1 MKKVLPININ
11 PYIRTFS
18 YHGFHHAVIST
29 ADKVNLHMGDE
40 AACIQVKNFNQ
51 YTWQTECKD
60 LKYQVDSDNILRFF
74 SNKWNVNMNVV
85 FWRECDV
92 YDAIDVIV
100 YNQLHS
106 NVWATI
112 ALFLTSDE
120 KNNTNDNPDDPFIE
134 AEVGNFSKDGLY
146 YRITS
151 LPHVKI
157 LPEPLMPLRM
167 SIIKTAE
174 NILIRYSENNQD
186 TKEIVIVDNVSD
198 YVINRIGFRVTLGCN
213 SYYEWLFS
221 NYINIYFNP
230 SNQYLPFDYLCNLH
244 KNWDL
249 HTNDYFIDYFSENEN
264 AISTLGFSLIDYIK
278 KMIDLG
284 RYVETLM
291 NDNIHFRVG
300 DENGPFFHQ
309 NLIYGYDDPAEELY
323 TLYYKKGKICPGKM
337 KYSDF
342 TSPRNHIPNRKIC
355 IYKYNPGYERYTLDT
370 RHILQLFQEYI
381 NSQNISYYEPQ
392 YDNSYSFG
400 IGALQK
406 LLSYEKEIL
415 ISDRRISYLIYEH
428 CVCNRDRAEYLY
440 CKNLLNYEQF
450 DYLYQIAKEE
460 CDLASIM
467 IALALKQNMQE
478 NRDLH
483 KLKKY
488 LNEIIDLETKYTVK
502 IISCLKQ
509 SLEDNKQ

>member
-1 MKKVLPININ
+1 
-11 PYIRTFS
+11 
-18 YHGFHHAVIST
+18 
-29 ADKVNLHMGDE
+29 
-40 AACIQVKNFNQ
+40 
-51 YTWQTECKD
+51 
-60 LKYQVDSDNILRFF
+60 
-74 SNKWNVNMNVV
+74 MNVV

-244 KNWDL
+244 KNWGIL
-249 HTNDYFIDYFSENEN
+249 TI
-264 AISTLGFSLIDYIK
+264 ILLITFWIM
-278 KMIDLG
+278 KM
-284 RYVETLM
+284 
-291 NDNIHFRVG
+291 
-300 DENGPFFHQ
+300 
-309 NLIYGYDDPAEELY
+309 
-323 TLYYKKGKICPGKM
+323 
-337 KYSDF
+337 
-342 TSPRNHIPNRKIC
+342 
-355 IYKYNPGYERYTLDT
+355 
-370 RHILQLFQEYI
+370 QLVPWAF
-381 NSQNISYYEPQ
+381 
-392 YDNSYSFG
+392 
-400 IGALQK
+400 
-406 LLSYEKEIL
+406 LS
-415 ISDRRISYLIYEH
+415 
-428 CVCNRDRAEYLY
+428 
-440 CKNLLNYEQF
+440 
-450 DYLYQIAKEE
+450 
-460 CDLASIM
+460 
-467 IALALKQNMQE
+467 
-478 NRDLH
+478 
-483 KLKKY
+483 
-488 LNEIIDLETKYTVK
+488 
-502 IISCLKQ
+502 
-509 SLEDNKQ
+509 